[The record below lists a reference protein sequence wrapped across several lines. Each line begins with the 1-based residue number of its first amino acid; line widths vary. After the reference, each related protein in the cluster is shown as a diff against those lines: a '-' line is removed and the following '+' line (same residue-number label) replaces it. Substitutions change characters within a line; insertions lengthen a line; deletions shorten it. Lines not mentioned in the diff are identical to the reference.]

1 MRASK
6 RRGAVTD
13 VGLLFCAAF
22 ALTAVAC
29 APRYT
34 VVTREAASP
43 VLSGNCPVRLL
54 DQAPTTGFA
63 ILGEVKPE
71 DPSKLTT
78 EADAFLGQVREQ
90 VCKLTGDAVI
100 VNRNEAGQYLSGTI
114 IRLR

>member
-6 RRGAVTD
+6 RRGGVTD
-13 VGLLFCAAF
+13 VGLLFCAAL

-34 VVTREAASP
+34 VVGRESP
-43 VLSGNCPVRLL
+43 SAVLSGNCRVRLL
-54 DQAPTTGFA
+54 DQAPDTGLT

-71 DPSKLTT
+71 DPSKLTSD
-78 EADAFLGQVREQ
+78 ADAFLGQVREQ
-90 VCKLTGDAVI
+90 VCRLTGDAVI

-114 IRLR
+114 VRLR